1 MFLVHFI
8 LEKQRGILRTSFK
21 GIGALMKAAIIA
33 DKITKQY
40 KLGQFKGNEMLRE
53 AVMNFM
59 KNPFGARQSNREIL
73 EALSDISFAIQPG
86 EVVGIIGRNGAG
98 KSTLLK
104 VLSRITSPTSG
115 NIKVKG
121 RLAALLEV
129 GTGFHEELT
138 GRENIY
144 LNGSIL
150 GMKKHEINTRLDEI
164 VAFSEVERFLDTPI
178 KRYSSGMRLRLGFA
192 VAAHL
197 EPEIL
202 LVDEVLAVG
211 DVGFQ
216 KKCLDTMSDLQSG
229 GRTVLFVSHNLAAVE
244 NLCPRAIWIDR
255 GCVREDGDA
264 RSVIQSYLS
273 TFAQVDQSVVDLRQ
287 LDDRRGTG
295 DIQFTRIELLDS
307 FENPID
313 VVRSGDALIFRLHYE
328 AFKPIKYPQF
338 GIDIHTNM
346 GTLVT
351 SVNTWTTGFNLE
363 AIDKGEGFVDVRIDS
378 LNFIPDRYY
387 LSLWLTGVGRECYDR
402 LEHCAALDIEAA
414 DVYKAGRQMTSNF
427 GIIYLPCNWT
437 HQHDYSM
444 MLPPAQAAVGVG

>member
-1 MFLVHFI
+1 MKTAI
-8 LEKQRGILRTSFK
+8 SANNISKQF
-21 GIGALMKAAIIA
+21 
-33 DKITKQY
+33 
-40 KLGQFKGNEMLRE
+40 KLGQFKGNTMLRE
-53 AVMNFM
+53 AMMNFI
-59 KNPFGARQSNREIL
+59 KNPLGSSKSDKQIL
-73 EALSDISFAIQPG
+73 NALNDISFDIEPG

-104 VLSRITSPTSG
+104 ILSKITFPTSG
-115 NIKVKG
+115 SVSVKG

-129 GTGFHEELT
+129 GTGFHDELT

-150 GMKKHEINTRLDEI
+150 GMKKREIDTRLDEI
-164 VAFSEVERFLDTPI
+164 VAFAEVERFLDTPI

-211 DVGFQ
+211 DAGFQ
-216 KKCLDTMSDLQSG
+216 KKCLEAMSDLQSG

-273 TFAQVDQSVVDLRQ
+273 TFAQVDQTVVNLREVE
-287 LDDRRGTG
+287 DRKGTG
-295 DIQFTRIELLDS
+295 EIQFTRIELLDTCG
-307 FENPID
+307 NPVQ
-313 VVRSGDALIFRLHYE
+313 VVRSGDGLIFRLHYE
-328 AFKPIKYPQF
+328 ASKPIQYPHF
-338 GIDIHTNM
+338 GVDIYTNM
-346 GTLVT
+346 GTLAT
-351 SVNTWTTGFNLE
+351 SINTWTAGFNLDSI
-363 AIDKGEGFVDVRIDS
+363 AVGEGYVDVQVGE
-378 LNFIPDRYY
+378 LNFIPNRYY
-387 LSLWLTGVGRECYDR
+387 LSLWLASVGPKWYDR

-414 DVYKAGRQMTSNF
+414 DVYNAGRQMTSYF
-427 GIIYLPCNWT
+427 GIVYLPCRWT
-437 HQHDYSM
+437 HEHDAS
-444 MLPPAQAAVGVG
+444 LTTLAAPRSVAI

>member
-1 MFLVHFI
+1 
-8 LEKQRGILRTSFK
+8 
-21 GIGALMKAAIIA
+21 MKAAIIA
-33 DKITKQY
+33 DKISKQF
-40 KLGQFKGNEMLRE
+40 KLGQFKGNTMLRE
-53 AVMNFM
+53 AVMNLI
-59 KNPFGARQSNREIL
+59 KKPFSKGQSNKEIL
-73 EALSDISFAIQPG
+73 EALNDISFEVQPG
-86 EVVGIIGRNGAG
+86 EVVGLVGRNGAG

-104 VLSRITSPTSG
+104 ILSKITTPTSG
-115 NIKVKG
+115 SMKVKG

-129 GTGFHEELT
+129 GTGFHDELT

-150 GMKKHEINTRLDEI
+150 GMKKREIDTRLDEI

-211 DVGFQ
+211 DAGFQ

-244 NLCPRAIWIDR
+244 NLCSRAIWIDR
-255 GCVREDGDA
+255 GRVREDGEA

-273 TFAQVDQSVVDLRQ
+273 TFAQVDQSVVDLREI
-287 LDDRRGTG
+287 DDRKGTG
-295 DIQFTRIELLDS
+295 EIQFTRIELLDMS
-307 FENPID
+307 GNPVD
-313 VVRSGDALIFRLHYE
+313 VVRSGDGLTLRLHYE
-328 AFKPIKYPQF
+328 AFQPIQYPHF
-338 GIDIHTNM
+338 GVDIHTNM

-351 SVNTWTTGFNLE
+351 SVNTWTTGFNLDN
-363 AIDKGEGFVDVRIDS
+363 IVKGEGFVDVRINS

-387 LSLWLTGVGRECYDR
+387 ISLWLASVGPKWYDR

-414 DVYKAGRQMTSNF
+414 DVYNAGRQMTSNF
-427 GIIYLPCNWT
+427 GIIYLPCRWT
-437 HQHDYSM
+437 HQHDPSM
-444 MLPPAQAAVGVG
+444 ALPSVQLDALKVG